1 MKLFGD
7 SKKSKHAGGASAGAG
22 RAKQKKKM
30 SGKKKALLIV
40 GIVAGVLAALAL
52 AALLYFKI
60 AVKPPEYT
68 NPGLNL
74 PSRVTE
80 ATEPH
85 EPGGTDPAASGSTVP
100 PTAATEPPDVI
111 RNDGI
116 YTVVIAARDIAGAN
130 TDAIMVAKFDTNNY
144 TLNVVSIPRDTLVN
158 VSYRSKLVNAMYA
171 YGGIDGF
178 MEGITDL
185 IGFRPDD
192 YVVIKLRAIEKIVDA
207 VGGVDYYVPQNM
219 NYDDD
224 AQNLHIHFTKGMTH
238 MTGAKA
244 VEYMRYR
251 KGYADADIGRINAQ
265 HEFLA
270 AMVSQVLAKKDQ
282 IPVTDIVDVFF
293 NDLTTDLTTGQCVWF
308 AKELLK
314 MNAEDVHFDT
324 MPGNY
329 NDYYKGRS
337 YVTVT
342 LDEWIEMINAMINPY
357 NVSVTAENL
366 DVLTRNASGKMVSTT
381 GIFAD
386 PSFANGSSS
395 KPSTS
400 TTNPPATE
408 PQPTPPPET
417 QPQETDPTVPA
428 DPTGTDPTVT
438 DPTGTDPGEIVPS
451 RPPETDPGTSDPSEP
466 PETEPDPSTQPPET
480 DPTETT
486 PPETQPPETTPPET
500 ETPETQAP
508 EETTP
513 PETEPPT
520 TPAETTPAE
529 TIGESENT

>member
-7 SKKSKHAGGASAGAG
+7 SKRSKHAEGAPAGADHV
-22 RAKQKKKM
+22 KQKKKLT
-30 SGKKKALLIV
+30 GKQKTLLIV

-60 AVKPPEYT
+60 AVKPPAPT

-80 ATEPH
+80 PTEPG
-85 EPGGTDPAASGSTVP
+85 PSDSVPPVSGPTVP
-100 PTAATEPPDVI
+100 PTEATDPPDVI

-116 YTVVIAARDIAGAN
+116 YTGVIAARDIAGAN

-171 YGGIDGF
+171 YGGTDGF

-185 IGFRPDD
+185 IGFKPDF
-192 YVVIKLRAIEKIVDA
+192 YVVIKLRAIEKIVDG
-207 VGGVDYYVPQNM
+207 VGGVDYYVPQTM

-238 MTGAKA
+238 MTGKKA

-251 KGYADADIGRINAQ
+251 KGYADADIGRIRAQ

-270 AMVSQVLAKKDQ
+270 TMVSQVLAKKDQ
-282 IPVTDIVDVFF
+282 IPISDIVDIFF
-293 NDLTTDLTTGQCVWF
+293 NDVTTGLTSGECLWF

-314 MNAEDVHFDT
+314 MDAENVHFDT

-342 LDEWIEMINAMINPY
+342 LDEWVEMINAMINPY
-357 NVSVTAENL
+357 NIPVTADNL
-366 DVLTRNASGKMVSTT
+366 DVLTRDGSGKMIATT

-395 KPSTS
+395 KPGTS
-400 TTNPPATE
+400 KPTTTNPPATE
-408 PQPTPPPET
+408 P
-417 QPQETDPTVPA
+417 
-428 DPTGTDPTVT
+428 
-438 DPTGTDPGEIVPS
+438 
-451 RPPETDPGTSDPSEP
+451 
-466 PETEPDPSTQPPET
+466 PSTQPPAT
-480 DPTETT
+480 Q
-486 PPETQPPETTPPET
+486 PPETQPPETNPLSPTDPTGTDPAVTTDPAGTDPTETDPAQTDPGTSEPSGPPETDPDLSTQPPET
-500 ETPETQAP
+500 EPAGTDPSEDLPPDTTAPETQAP
-508 EETTP
+508 ETTP
-513 PETEPPT
+513 PETEPPMT
-520 TPAETTPAE
+520 EAETTPAE
-529 TIGESENT
+529 TTGESENT